1 VKAFAAYL
9 VFLTL
14 AQALPAAGAPEGSVA
29 HMSDRDVFV
38 HEANYDRAKIPPYAL
53 KDPLD
58 YFVNNW

>member
-1 VKAFAAYL
+1 
-9 VFLTL
+9 
-14 AQALPAAGAPEGSVA
+14 
-29 HMSDRDVFV
+29 MSDRDVFV